1 MNGAEVRSDTN
12 GLAIEFHKSWRTLA
26 FSTNCAFCSRE
37 KLQQEDRAWF
47 LIKLP
52 CGRQELRLIRMVEQ
66 ILEHGGLE
74 KTFPVQL
81 TE

>member
-1 MNGAEVRSDTN
+1 MVQ
-12 GLAIEFHKSWRTLA
+12 KSGVTLTDLQLNSINLGELLPSLQIA
-26 FSTNCAFCSRE
+26 RFVVAK